1 MMYQGLKKCREER
14 GYTQEA
20 MAKLLGYKHKS
31 GYNQLETGKRK
42 INLEQA
48 KIIADF
54 FDKTID
60 EIFFSNQ
67 VVKTTT
73 NVNKKQSA

>member
-1 MMYQGLKKCREER
+1 MYEGLKKCREER
-14 GYTQEA
+14 GCTQEN

-54 FDKTID
+54 FNKTID
-60 EIFFSNQ
+60 EIFFNNK
-67 VVKTTT
+67 VAKMTT
-73 NVNKKQSA
+73 NISKNK